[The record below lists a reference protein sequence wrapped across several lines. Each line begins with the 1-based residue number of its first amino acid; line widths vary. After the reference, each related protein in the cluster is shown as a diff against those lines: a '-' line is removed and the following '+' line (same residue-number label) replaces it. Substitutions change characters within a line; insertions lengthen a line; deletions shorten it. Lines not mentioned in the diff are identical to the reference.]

1 MGVSDLFRNI
11 VEIGFGLL
19 YLVGAIFN
27 TLYTLRHGDEF
38 YRSFADKASFVLVR
52 PLIGALVIPRARYFT
67 AALIV
72 FQLVVGISILSRG
85 AFVEV
90 GLLAGA
96 IFCFGAVFVS
106 SIPGALANL
115 VMAVVQLYLA
125 LTR

>member
-1 MGVSDLFRNI
+1 MSDLFQNI

-27 TLYTLRHGDEF
+27 VLYTLRHGDEF
-38 YRSFADKASFVLVR
+38 YGSFAEKAWLAFVR
-52 PLIGALVIPRARYFT
+52 PLIRKVVIPHARFFT
-67 AALIV
+67 GALIV
-72 FQLVVGISILSRG
+72 FQLLVAVLILSRG

-90 GLLAGA
+90 GLLVGVA
-96 IFCFGAVFVS
+96 FCFSVVFASNV
-106 SIPGALANL
+106 PGALANL